1 MSPEIWAIII
11 QTIVLVVGF
20 VGFMV
25 RREHRLTKV
34 ESRIQ
39 NLEKAVDPIPGL
51 SRAVARLEGLNHK
64 H

>member
-20 VGFMV
+20 VSFMV

-51 SRAVARLEGLNHK
+51 SRAVARLEGQNHK

>member
-1 MSPEIWAIII
+1 MSPEIWAVII

-34 ESRIQ
+34 GITSIK
-39 NLEKAVDPIPGL
+39 KAPELTFGAFPL
-51 SRAVARLEGLNHK
+51 HF
-64 H
+64 